1 MRDTSP
7 IELSCSDRRVSILC
21 FGPRLVPGL
30 CRHSPLCDATP
41 TRYTPITEIGGG
53 NCGCG
58 FWGYAIRTLRRTVRI
73 ALVGLL
79 YRTNATDGFLA
90 TDRFFNDKARDP
102 SVHHVGV
109 SVSTSCPHYIFVFL
123 WVEGVHAISSHSF
136 AAGFIRRRL
145 TDAYIN
151 TKRFYRDPRC

>member
-1 MRDTSP
+1 MSDTSP
-7 IELSCSDRRVSILC
+7 IELFRSERQVSILC

-53 NCGCG
+53 YCGCG

-79 YRTNATDGFLA
+79 HRANATDGFLA

-136 AAGFIRRRL
+136 AAGFIRRGL
-145 TDAYIN
+145 TI
-151 TKRFYRDPRC
+151 C